1 MQNEFLKNFTLQ
13 SWTKQKT
20 ELLIKHHKDLH
31 KSFKEASS
39 ETLDTLDAQDLVPST
54 QKNQSRSNIS
64 K

>member
-31 KSFKEASS
+31 KSFMRPPSDPKETKADQIVLKTKTILS
-39 ETLDTLDAQDLVPST
+39 L
-54 QKNQSRSNIS
+54 NS
-64 K
+64 KAD